1 MWYDDADIQIIGID
15 RPENEEWNKL
25 SIEEQQKWY
34 EIMRKIN
41 IFNSNMRYKNIVRRM
56 QKILKGEI
64 MNYLG
69 DDKE

>member
-25 SIEEQQKWY
+25 SIEEQQKWF

-56 QKILKGEI
+56 QKVLKGED
-64 MNYLG
+64 NEN
-69 DDKE
+69 D